1 MMNRFIGAEP
11 CSGQDGRTL
20 EVILATSSKGVGLT
34 GQFPF
39 RLAQTLPPLPPAGAA
54 QVCGVGLS
62 ANLGPFP
69 SATLAA
75 PYAYTVP
82 EAEGRQVL

>member
-1 MMNRFIGAEP
+1 
-11 CSGQDGRTL
+11 
-20 EVILATSSKGVGLT
+20 VGLT

-39 RLAQTLPPLPPAGAA
+39 RLAQTLPDDENRFFGRFPRRCSSVRRRSVRQFRPLPFPS
-54 QVCGVGLS
+54 LPFPS
-62 ANLGPFP
+62 LPFP

>member
-1 MMNRFIGAEP
+1 MMKTA
-11 CSGQDGRTL
+11 
-20 EVILATSSKGVGLT
+20 SSAAS
-34 GQFPF
+34 P
-39 RLAQTLPPLPPAGAA
+39 GAA

-62 ANLGPFP
+62 ANLGPFPSLPFPSLPFP